1 MDFKFSIDE
10 ESIDKIIVE
19 CFSARIKEMCVQT
32 AVTWSGR
39 DEIKKIIARSFEKSV
54 TAVADKVFSEMAV
67 IESEVKSAV
76 RERIMRRLEKMK

>member
-10 ESIDKIIVE
+10 ENIDKIIVE

-39 DEIKKIIARSFEKSV
+39 DEIKKIIARSFERSV
-54 TAVADKVFSEMAV
+54 TDVADKVFSEMEV
-67 IESEVKSAV
+67 IEAEARNAV
-76 RERIMRRLEKMK
+76 REKIMRKLEKMK